1 MIEPSYFEKCAF
13 VCVDIQEGARGPA
26 LSYEELPGVWKDM
39 GFSAD
44 DVNAANAFAWDVA
57 FPNAVK
63 VTGASRRLGLKMIFV
78 HWGYL
83 FEDAMDLDPD
93 IYKMFK
99 RDFGEDARA
108 WSGHIS
114 RPDSQPAKALDIQ
127 PGEYVIPKT
136 AQDAFASSNIAFVLR
151 NLEVENLVMIG
162 GHTEACLGKTAA
174 SAKRLGWRTLCIH
187 DATSN
192 ARESTRRKGI
202 DEAGFDYVVS
212 TADYLECQRSGM
224 PVHEWP

>member
-1 MIEPSYFEKCAF
+1 MVEPEFFNACAL
-13 VCVDIQEGARGPA
+13 VCVDIQEGARGLA
-26 LSYEELPGVWKDM
+26 LSYQELPGIWREM

-44 DVNAANAFAWDVA
+44 DVNTANTFAWDVA

-63 VTGASRRLGLKMIFV
+63 VTEASRRLGLKMLFI

-93 IYKMFK
+93 IYQSFRK
-99 RDFGEDARA
+99 DFGDDARK
-108 WSGHIS
+108 WPGHIS
-114 RPDSQPAKALDIQ
+114 RPDSRPAKALNIQ
-127 PGEYVIPKT
+127 PGEYVIAKA
-136 AQDAFASSNIAFVLR
+136 AQDAFASCNIAFVLR
-151 NLEVENLVMIG
+151 NLGVKNLVMIG
-162 GHTEACLGKTAA
+162 GHTEACLCKTAK

-202 DEAGFDYVVS
+202 DEAGFDYVIS
-212 TADYLECQRSGM
+212 TAEYLACIEDRIAR
-224 PVHEWP
+224 P